1 MTELFKHLFSSDGFM
16 PHGHC
21 YLWNPGVVW
30 LHLVSDAL
38 IVLAYYSIPMT
49 LVYFV
54 HKRKDLEF
62 HWMFV
67 CFAVFIVACG
77 TTHLMEIWNI
87 WRPYYWLSGGIKA
100 ITALASVP
108 TAVLLVNLVRRALA
122 LSGPGALQAANQE
135 LRKEAS
141 DREKTEQK
149 FRGLLESAP
158 DGIVIV
164 NQAGSIVLVNS
175 QTEKL
180 FGYARAELLDRKIE
194 LLLPERFRA
203 QHPDHRHRFFTDPKF
218 RPMGAGLELY
228 GRRKDGTEFPVEISL
243 SPLETEEGTL
253 VSGAIRDITER
264 KKIEQAL
271 REKNVE
277 LENANQ
283 AKDRFLASM
292 SHELRTP
299 LNAIIGFTGTL
310 LMKLPGPLTT
320 DQEKQ
325 LHTVQTSGRQLLSL
339 INDLLDLAKIEAGK
353 VELLLEPT
361 ACQTIVHEV
370 AGALRPLAVN
380 KGLQFEVT
388 VPEADLVVR
397 TDRRALNQIILNLA
411 NNAIKF
417 TERGRVHIR
426 LRQGQS
432 DGRPITEI
440 SVEDTG
446 IGIRPEDQS
455 KLFDAFSQVDVS
467 IRRRYE
473 GTGLGLH
480 LSRKLAELLGGQ
492 ITFRSEFGKGSTFTL
507 RLPAN

>member
-1 MTELFKHLFSSDGFM
+1 MAEFFKHLFSSDGFM

-108 TAVLLVNLVRRALA
+108 TAVLLVNLVPRALA
-122 LSGPGALQAANQE
+122 LSGPGALQAANQQ
-135 LRKEAS
+135 LRKEVS
-141 DREKTEQK
+141 EREKAEQK
-149 FRGLLESAP
+149 FKGLLESAP

-164 NQAGSIVLVNS
+164 KQAGSV
-175 QTEKL
+175 
-180 FGYARAELLDRKIE
+180 
-194 LLLPERFRA
+194 
-203 QHPDHRHRFFTDPKF
+203 
-218 RPMGAGLELY
+218 
-228 GRRKDGTEFPVEISL
+228 
-243 SPLETEEGTL
+243 
-253 VSGAIRDITER
+253 
-264 KKIEQAL
+264 
-271 REKNVE
+271 
-277 LENANQ
+277 
-283 AKDRFLASM
+283 
-292 SHELRTP
+292 
-299 LNAIIGFTGTL
+299 
-310 LMKLPGPLTT
+310 
-320 DQEKQ
+320 
-325 LHTVQTSGRQLLSL
+325 
-339 INDLLDLAKIEAGK
+339 
-353 VELLLEPT
+353 
-361 ACQTIVHEV
+361 VHEV

-388 VPEADLVVR
+388 VPEAELVVR

-417 TERGRVHIR
+417 TERGRVHIL
-426 LRQGQS
+426 LRQGQT
-432 DGRPITEI
+432 DERPITEI
-440 SVEDTG
+440 SVEDSG

-455 KLFDAFSQVDVS
+455 KLFDAFSQADVS
-467 IRRRYE
+467 LRRGCE

-480 LSRKLAELLGGQ
+480 LSRKLAGLLGGQ

-507 RLPAN
+507 RLPG